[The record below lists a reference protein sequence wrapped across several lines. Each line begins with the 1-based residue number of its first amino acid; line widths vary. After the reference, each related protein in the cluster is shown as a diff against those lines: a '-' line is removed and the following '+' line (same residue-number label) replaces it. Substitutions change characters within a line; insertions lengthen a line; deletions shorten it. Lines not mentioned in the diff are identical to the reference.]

1 MSLLAIDARWRRFND
16 PDRACPCCG
25 RQFSGIYD
33 ISYDHPARWPH
44 AERGDQPYVKAGD
57 DQLTADLCRVGET
70 RLLRAVLSL
79 PVQGADE
86 VIHLTPWVAVPEE
99 TFYAYLDT
107 SDSND
112 APLPAPVPAELDN
125 DLPFLAQ
132 TGTAL
137 TLYFDTR
144 ESLPRI
150 SASESTITDALQNGL
165 GFDQLLD
172 LYAACGDDIRPHLL
186 RD

>member
-1 MSLLAIDARWRRFND
+1 MSLLALDARWRRFND

-25 RQFSGIYD
+25 RQFSGVYD
-33 ISYDHPARWPH
+33 ISYDHPAHWPH
-44 AERGDQPYVKAGD
+44 AERGDQPFVKAGD
-57 DQLTADLCRVGET
+57 DQLTADLCRVGDT

-79 PVQGADE
+79 PIQGADD
-86 VIHLTPWVAVPEE
+86 VIHLTPWVAVPDE

-107 SDSND
+107 SDSD
-112 APLPAPVPAELDN
+112 TAPLPPAAPAVLDN
-125 DLPFLAQ
+125 DVPTLAQ

-137 TLYFDTR
+137 TVHFETR

-150 SASESTITDALQNGL
+150 ATPEGTLANALQNGL
-165 GFDQLLD
+165 SFDQLLD